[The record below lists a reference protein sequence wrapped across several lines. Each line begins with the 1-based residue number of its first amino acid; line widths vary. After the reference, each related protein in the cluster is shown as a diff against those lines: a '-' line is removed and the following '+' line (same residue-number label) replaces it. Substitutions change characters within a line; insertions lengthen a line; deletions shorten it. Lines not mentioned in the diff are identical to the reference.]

1 MACCRNLGRER
12 QSFPPAS
19 SGISRAEDHLMQ
31 SLSSLAGCSPA
42 IYLTRHKP
50 HLSLDIS
57 HSGQLH
63 TQNRIHLCP
72 ASCSDP
78 RHICTMGQSRTEAH
92 GLTAFGLPVGPAV
105 IHTACQ
111 HLCALKS
118 LEWDLC
124 TASRHPCY
132 KGRQAAKGRHEL
144 IRSQGNRAFLPGLGG
159 ALRCQP
165 LPAPSPE
172 SALGSLCKPWP

>member
-1 MACCRNLGRER
+1 MAWCRNLGRER

-19 SGISRAEDHLMQ
+19 SGISRAEDHLLQ

-78 RHICTMGQSRTEAH
+78 RHICTTGQSRTEAH

-111 HLCALKS
+111 APLCAEGLGVGS
-118 LEWDLC
+118 LHSLR
-124 TASRHPCY
+124 ASLLQ
-132 KGRQAAKGRHEL
+132 RQA
-144 IRSQGNRAFLPGLGG
+144 SCQGQARAHPVSG
-159 ALRCQP
+159 Q
-165 LPAPSPE
+165 
-172 SALGSLCKPWP
+172 